1 MRGGFANS
9 SEESGGGGSW
19 LGWLWQ
25 PSMSSQ
31 LAMLPWRSG
40 IQITNYNHKEGGD
53 GGNGKNMVLMLKQSK
68 PCQSDSSLGHKV
80 VVMIHFSAR
89 RRNQWNIRSKIRRI
103 NITGG
108 RLRHAKC
115 SFKGIKAF
123 SMLSRLNI
131 LRKTFLFFC
140 QWYFW
145 QAFVFLFDCVWGWGV
160 GWGYGGEGN
169 SRNKPFANAHWPAPA
184 WAESRPIFA
193 FCNKAVI
200 PL

>member
-1 MRGGFANS
+1 MGFANS

-40 IQITNYNHKEGGD
+40 KQITNYNHKEGGD

-80 VVMIHFSAR
+80 VVMIHVSAR

-123 SMLSRLNI
+123 SMLFRLNI
-131 LRKTFLFFC
+131 LRKTFLSFC
-140 QWYFW
+140 QWDFR
-145 QAFVFLFDCVWGWGV
+145 QAFVWLCVRVGSWLRVRRWGQ
-160 GWGYGGEGN
+160 
-169 SRNKPFANAHWPAPA
+169 
-184 WAESRPIFA
+184 
-193 FCNKAVI
+193 
-200 PL
+200 LT

>member
-1 MRGGFANS
+1 MGGRFANS

-40 IQITNYNHKEGGD
+40 KQITNYNHKEGGD

-68 PCQSDSSLGHKV
+68 PCQSDSSLGHNV
-80 VVMIHFSAR
+80 VVMIHVSAR

-131 LRKTFLFFC
+131 LRKTFQFFC
-140 QWYFW
+140 QWYFR
-145 QAFVFLFDCVWGWGV
+145 QAFVWLCVRVGSWLRVRRWGQ
-160 GWGYGGEGN
+160 
-169 SRNKPFANAHWPAPA
+169 
-184 WAESRPIFA
+184 
-193 FCNKAVI
+193 
-200 PL
+200 LT

>member
-1 MRGGFANS
+1 
-9 SEESGGGGSW
+9 
-19 LGWLWQ
+19 
-25 PSMSSQ
+25 
-31 LAMLPWRSG
+31 MLPWRSG
-40 IQITNYNHKEGGD
+40 KQITNYNHKEGGD

-80 VVMIHFSAR
+80 VVMIHVSAR

-131 LRKTFLFFC
+131 LRKKFLFFC

-145 QAFVFLFDCVWGWGV
+145 QAFVFCLTVCE
-160 GWGYGGEGN
+160 GGELVEGTEVRATHVTN
-169 SRNKPFANAHWPAPA
+169 RLPTLTDQHQREQSRDQYLHFVTKLWFRFRVNILPVSKPLSSTRGHGG
-184 WAESRPIFA
+184 
-193 FCNKAVI
+193 C
-200 PL
+200 LLG